1 MINKLSSKKNRK
13 KAQRKE
19 ANQRQVVPVENTS
32 TQING
37 LVNAQVEE
45 KKYLLI
51 VPYQVDKR
59 EHFQNSMRRLIKL
72 PLQDNINGNLTFT
85 KKNLARI

>member
-32 TQING
+32 AQING

>member
-32 TQING
+32 AQING

-85 KKNLARI
+85 KKT

>member
-32 TQING
+32 AQING

-59 EHFQNSMRRLIKL
+59 EHFQNSMRTLIKL

>member
-13 KAQRKE
+13 KAQREE

-32 TQING
+32 AQING

-59 EHFQNSMRRLIKL
+59 EYFQNSMRRLIKL

>member
-32 TQING
+32 AQING

-59 EHFQNSMRRLIKL
+59 EHFQDSMRRLIKL